1 MRTLI
6 FLMLICQTA
15 MVSAQD
21 TYKLNDNSAMTISGS
36 STVHDW
42 TVTANQM
49 EGTLEMKANAISKI
63 GLTVPVESI
72 KSERGPTMDNKMYAA
87 LKKDEYPSVRFQ
99 LQEVKG
105 TTVLT
110 GMLNIAGTEKSVQI
124 VAEINPTYDAI
135 TIKGEKKLVL
145 QDFGM
150 EPPTAMFGQIVV
162 GDEVT
167 VQFDLIF
174 TKS

>member
-1 MRTLI
+1 MRILI
-6 FLMLICQTA
+6 FLMLICQTEV
-15 MVSAQD
+15 VSAQN
-21 TYKLNDNSAMTISGS
+21 TYKLNDKSAMTISGS

-49 EGTLEMKANAISKI
+49 EGALEMNANAISKI
-63 GLTVPVESI
+63 GLTVPVDGI
-72 KSERGPTMDNKMYAA
+72 KSERGATMDKKMYAA
-87 LKKDEYPSVRFQ
+87 LKKDEYPSVHFQ
-99 LQEVKG
+99 LQEIKG
-105 TTVLT
+105 TTILT

-124 VAEINPTYDAI
+124 VAEINPTSDAI
-135 TIKGEKKLVL
+135 SIKGEKKLVL

-167 VQFDLIF
+167 VQFDLVF

>member
-6 FLMLICQTA
+6 FLILICQTA
-15 MVSAQD
+15 MVPAQD
-21 TYKLNDNSAMTISGS
+21 TYKLNDKSAMAISGT

-49 EGTLEMKANAISKI
+49 EGTLEMKANAISQI
-63 GLTVPVESI
+63 GLTVPVENI
-72 KSERGPTMDNKMYAA
+72 KSERGPAMDKKMYAA
-87 LKKDEYPSVRFQ
+87 LKKDEFPSVSFQ
-99 LQEVKG
+99 LQEIKG

-110 GMLNIAGTEKSVQI
+110 GMLQIAGTEKSVQI
-124 VAEINPTYDAI
+124 VAEINPTSDAI
-135 TIKGEKKLVL
+135 SIKGEKKLVL

-167 VQFDLIF
+167 VRFDLVF

>member
-1 MRTLI
+1 MVLG
-6 FLMLICQTA
+6 QTN
-15 MVSAQD
+15 
-21 TYKLNDNSAMTISGS
+21 YKLDDKSVMTISGS

-42 TVTANQM
+42 TVTANLM
-49 EGTLEMKANAISKI
+49 EGTLELKANTISKM

-87 LKKDEYPSVRFQ
+87 LKKDEYPSVSFQ
-99 LQEVKG
+99 FQEIKG
-105 TTVLT
+105 TTILT
-110 GMLNIAGTEKSVQI
+110 GKLDIAGTEKSVQI
-124 VAEINPTYDAI
+124 IAEINPTSDAV
-135 TIKGEKKLVL
+135 TIKGQKKLVL

-167 VQFDLIF
+167 VQFDLVF